1 MEKKPIE
8 ASFEH
13 KLDQVE
19 GLVKKMEEG
28 GMQLEELMISY
39 EQGIKL
45 AQGLNR
51 ELDQAQAKLLKLKGS
66 VLEDCGD
73 CNAL

>member
-8 ASFEH
+8 ASFEQ
-13 KLDQVE
+13 KLDQLE

-28 GMQLEELMISY
+28 GMQLEELIISY

-73 CNAL
+73 GNAL

>member
-1 MEKKPIE
+1 LEKKPIE
-8 ASFEH
+8 ASFEQ
-13 KLDQVE
+13 KLDQLE

-73 CNAL
+73 GNAL

>member
-8 ASFEH
+8 ASFEQ
-13 KLDQVE
+13 KLDQLE

-73 CNAL
+73 GNAL

>member
-8 ASFEH
+8 ASFEQ
-13 KLDQVE
+13 KLDQLE

-45 AQGLNR
+45 AQGLSR

-73 CNAL
+73 GNAL